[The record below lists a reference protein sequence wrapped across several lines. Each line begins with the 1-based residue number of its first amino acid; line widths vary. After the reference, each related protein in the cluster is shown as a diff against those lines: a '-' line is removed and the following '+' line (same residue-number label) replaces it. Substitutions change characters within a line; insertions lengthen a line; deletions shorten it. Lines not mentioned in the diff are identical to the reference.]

1 MFHIVYRILIPL
13 KQHIL
18 IRTRSVLVV
27 LCSLLCPKESKPR
40 ESICVLIQPASD
52 ACTVY
57 CFTVLSPQ
65 PIWKKKNEKNGTW
78 RGTCKGHRRW
88 LSKESLPTRPI
99 FASVPS
105 CLLAVYKHQIVVANQ
120 NKKKIVQSNSCVA
133 VFWLLSCLC
142 IQCVFVFCPNQTTL
156 LRLYLLWILNWLLTG
171 PHLC

>member
-1 MFHIVYRILIPL
+1 MLTLMPEGIQATGVHLRFNPNRHLTRLQCIVLP
-13 KQHIL
+13 
-18 IRTRSVLVV
+18 
-27 LCSLLCPKESKPR
+27 CS
-40 ESICVLIQPASD
+40 A
-52 ACTVY
+52 
-57 CFTVLSPQ
+57 LSPSE
-65 PIWKKKNEKNGTW
+65 KKNEKNGTW
-78 RGTCKGHRRW
+78 RGICKGHRRW
-88 LSKESLPTRPI
+88 LSKEPLTTRPI

-142 IQCVFVFCPNQTTL
+142 IQCVFVFCPNQTIL

>member
-1 MFHIVYRILIPL
+1 MLTLMPEGIQATGVHLRFNPTGIWRVY
-13 KQHIL
+13 
-18 IRTRSVLVV
+18 SVLFY
-27 LCSLLCPKESKPR
+27 R
-40 ESICVLIQPASD
+40 AQPSAHLKKRMRK
-52 ACTVY
+52 TVPGVAY
-57 CFTVLSPQ
+57 A
-65 PIWKKKNEKNGTW
+65 
-78 RGTCKGHRRW
+78 RGTVGDSARK
-88 LSKESLPTRPI
+88 SLPTRPI

-120 NKKKIVQSNSCVA
+120 NKKKVQSNSCVA

>member
-1 MFHIVYRILIPL
+1 MACGKNYFLTVFHIVYRILIPL

-57 CFTVLSPQ
+57 CFSVLSPQ
-65 PIWKKKNEKNGTW
+65 PIWKKEWEKRYLAWHMQGAPSVTQQGITAHASNL
-78 RGTCKGHRRW
+78 C
-88 LSKESLPTRPI
+88 LSTI
-99 FASVPS
+99 M

-120 NKKKIVQSNSCVA
+120 NKKNSSKQFMC
-133 VFWLLSCLC
+133 SS
-142 IQCVFVFCPNQTTL
+142 
-156 LRLYLLWILNWLLTG
+156 LLTSEMSMYTACICI
-171 PHLC
+171 LS